1 MSRWRAVWNIT
12 FVRHTVLA
20 AAGIGLLLLLVNN
33 LSDLHNNEWV
43 AQAAIYT
50 CAAAGLTILVGL
62 SGQISIG
69 HGAFMLVGAYTTALL
84 LRHDHATHASKLA
97 WVLVVSA
104 LVSGVFGAVVGV
116 AAARLRGPYLAGAT
130 LALAVG
136 LPNIVNEQH
145 LSGTLGGS
153 NGINVPALSQPNG
166 FSFYR
171 WQALVCGIAA
181 IVVLWVLANLS
192 RSRIGRSLRAVRD
205 DEVAASL
212 SGLSVARLQI
222 LAFVVS
228 AACAGVGG
236 GLLAV
241 KSFDAGPSAFGLS
254 LSLGLLAAVVF
265 GGLGSLAGA
274 VIGSVIITLLPQW
287 SQNVTDALS
296 IHSDKIANNLPLMVY
311 GVVLAVAMLAVP
323 YGAMGV
329 VRRGVVAITSR
340 RR

>member
-1 MSRWRAVWNIT
+1 L
-12 FVRHTVLA
+12 F
-20 AAGIGLLLLLVNN
+20 
-33 LSDLHNNEWV
+33 
-43 AQAAIYT
+43 
-50 CAAAGLTILVGL
+50 
-62 SGQISIG
+62 
-69 HGAFMLVGAYTTALL
+69 
-84 LRHDHATHASKLA
+84 LRHDHATQAPKLA
-97 WVLVVSA
+97 WILVVSA
-104 LVSGVFGAVVGV
+104 LVSGAFGAVVGV

-145 LSGTLGGS
+145 LSATLGGS
-153 NGINVPALSQPNG
+153 NGINVPQLSAPNG

-171 WQALVCGIAA
+171 WQALVCGVAA
-181 IVVLWVLANLS
+181 IVVLWLLANLS
-192 RSRIGRSLRAVRD
+192 SSRIGRSLRAVRD

-212 SGLSVARLQI
+212 SGLSVARLHV

-265 GGLGSLAGA
+265 GGLGSLTGA
-274 VIGSVIITLLPQW
+274 VVGSLVITLLPQW
-287 SQNVTDALS
+287 SQDVTDALS
-296 IHSDKIANNLPLMVY
+296 VHSDKIANNLPLLVY

-329 VRRGVVAITSR
+329 IRRGVVAIRSLR
-340 RR
+340 G